1 MQKNNETIDNLTRIG
16 NSLHLQ
22 QNYLSYI
29 KFHQNTQLIMIDV
42 ENFKQINDT
51 FGHNIG
57 DLYLKTV
64 AQLLTKNFPD
74 SLVTRVHGD
83 EFIVLTNQ
91 NENQIEKTFSTI
103 EEDIQELVKDKKIP
117 TIFRINAG
125 SALLDATN
133 IDLTQEKADLMMYI
147 AKSNGS
153 FYQAFSEYDWKI
165 NEKEKKFLE
174 QFNQLLKNEKLS
186 YEKRQL
192 FTIDQIPQNLYQ
204 IHTKNEEGMEFLNY
218 CYDDF
223 LRKNKQQYQL
233 DTYNLEHL
241 KAYFSSS
248 HQNFIVDLDYLSLLK
263 NKEILTLLKEYTH
276 ILDSKKIVLSIKLY
290 PETNRE
296 ELFLLIKKIDS
307 LKNLGFKIKINQF
320 NSYTEDAIWLEA
332 PIEYIGF
339 DEQFVKDSMCD
350 PKIQYFFLKKLD
362 MIRNYPYQSIQ
373 PILSH
378 IDTKEEFEYI
388 NQKLDKN
395 ILVTG
400 NYYGKGKT
408 LKLN

>member
-42 ENFKQINDT
+42 ENCKQINDT

-153 FYQAFSEYDWKI
+153 FYQAFSE
-165 NEKEKKFLE
+165 
-174 QFNQLLKNEKLS
+174 
-186 YEKRQL
+186 
-192 FTIDQIPQNLYQ
+192 
-204 IHTKNEEGMEFLNY
+204 
-218 CYDDF
+218 
-223 LRKNKQQYQL
+223 
-233 DTYNLEHL
+233 
-241 KAYFSSS
+241 
-248 HQNFIVDLDYLSLLK
+248 
-263 NKEILTLLKEYTH
+263 
-276 ILDSKKIVLSIKLY
+276 
-290 PETNRE
+290 
-296 ELFLLIKKIDS
+296 
-307 LKNLGFKIKINQF
+307 
-320 NSYTEDAIWLEA
+320 
-332 PIEYIGF
+332 
-339 DEQFVKDSMCD
+339 
-350 PKIQYFFLKKLD
+350 
-362 MIRNYPYQSIQ
+362 
-373 PILSH
+373 
-378 IDTKEEFEYI
+378 
-388 NQKLDKN
+388 
-395 ILVTG
+395 
-400 NYYGKGKT
+400 
-408 LKLN
+408 

>member
-350 PKIQYFFLKKLD
+350 SKIQYFFLKKLD

>member
-29 KFHQNTQLIMIDV
+29 KSHQNTQLIMIDV

-103 EEDIQELVKDKKIP
+103 EEDIQELVKGKKIP
-117 TIFRINAG
+117 TIFGINAG

-276 ILDSKKIVLSIKLY
+276 ILDSKK
-290 PETNRE
+290 
-296 ELFLLIKKIDS
+296 LFLVSSFI
-307 LKNLGFKIKINQF
+307 LKQI
-320 NSYTEDAIWLEA
+320 
-332 PIEYIGF
+332 
-339 DEQFVKDSMCD
+339 VKN
-350 PKIQYFFLKKLD
+350 YFC
-362 MIRNYPYQSIQ
+362 
-373 PILSH
+373 
-378 IDTKEEFEYI
+378 
-388 NQKLDKN
+388 
-395 ILVTG
+395 
-400 NYYGKGKT
+400 
-408 LKLN
+408 